1 MPCSYGYISQR
12 IVQSLYLNS
21 VMSVNHHLHT
31 DSILNALTTT
41 PVIVTDAHGT
51 IVFFNK
57 GAENKLGYTQNE
69 VVDKV
74 NFTHFLLDFELL
86 DIAEAPPL
94 QETPEALF
102 AIIKHKA
109 SHDTPFHTQLTIAR
123 KNEEL
128 CKCQLTLHAEDHGNY
143 VVTLHEISQIR
154 ARKDDLLIHHNFL
167 KGVLKTTPDL
177 IYVYDLGEEALVYSN
192 RIYDNKFA
200 LDQAPFLPLD
210 QLQEVI
216 HPDDLLQLRAYRQ
229 GLLTLEKGQID
240 VIEYRI
246 KTKDNGYAWL
256 LTKDVV
262 FAQDDEGKVTQILGL
277 ARDITDIKEANQKL
291 QQSEALYR
299 AVINT
304 QQEILCRFLPDTT
317 LTFVNEAYCQFFNKT
332 AAQLINTPFLEM
344 VPTEEHASIKAH
356 LKQIAQEKRPI
367 TQEYKVMVDDQTED
381 IWLRWT
387 DYPIFDEKGELVE
400 IQSVGLE
407 ITDRKRVEIELHE
420 QKQML
425 ESILNTLPI
434 HVFIKDESGKLLF
447 VNQTMLDFLQKSPQ
461 QLIGKTDAEVFPPKI
476 AERFSDEDQLLKKGG
491 LPDNWEEE
499 LVVDNHRHFFRTGKR
514 LIPLPVQNTHYLLGY
529 SFEITPLKETQLQLH
544 QSEAKYR
551 LIANNTND
559 LICLHTYDG
568 VFSYISPSIEGLTG
582 YKDGEM
588 MHQKVID
595 WIYEEDRQNVLSVWR
610 EMLKNR
616 TLKILEYRFK
626 HKNGEL
632 VWLETHL
639 FPVYNEQGKLK
650 HVQGNT
656 RNITERKQSEFILK
670 NTRDYLIEVL
680 DHIPDPVFVKNE
692 KHEFISVN
700 EAYCELV
707 GKPREEI
714 LFKTD
719 SDIFTA
725 EDAHILREKD
735 SQVFSTGKM
744 DEYQRVITNLNGE
757 ERHVLAKID
766 VFRDDKNQKVLV
778 GVIRDITQQKTAE
791 ERLANNER
799 SLKAILTSFN
809 DIVFEINQN
818 LIFTN
823 FWGDQDKLF
832 FDDREFLGKKV
843 TKVLDDP
850 MRSYFA
856 SSLRHVLDN
865 KTSKVIEYPS
875 IQNGKKSWYSCT
887 INYLPE
893 TSERQASVS
902 VLVTDVTSHKTA
914 QRRLRQS
921 EEQLQD
927 FLDNAS
933 ILIQSVD
940 LDGTIHYVNK
950 YWCKKLGY
958 SKAEALRTNL
968 IDLVVPEEQE
978 KYRALLQQLKTE
990 GEAQQINIRLITKDG
1005 KTLMLEGSINIRK
1018 DGKPLLTRSFL
1029 QDVTERNQAER
1040 AILEQNRLFEA
1051 FLENSPIGIQIY
1063 DKQGFSLQ
1071 MNDAQKKILGL
1082 DTQDNPQFNILKDE
1096 RAQEAGLDFF
1106 YKAAYGGESIF
1117 LPRLETELSIKEE
1130 EDKVMQKEV
1139 CLNLIIF
1146 PIKND
1151 YNEVEGVVTF
1161 TQDVS
1166 EQFSIE
1172 QELNESRYFIKSIAD
1187 AIPNDVYVYDLEK
1200 ERYVYTNTQ
1209 YFKHSGFTIKEVD
1222 PGGLNSIWKLI
1233 HPDDLPEIK
1242 AIFEEVYKGGEDM
1255 YEMSYRLACN
1265 LYNKKGKNHQA
1276 LDLDTLHKEGQK
1288 YVWVYDRL
1296 VPFKINVEGRV
1307 TQILGV
1313 VQNITDSKNFEEEL
1327 ILAKQDA
1334 EKALQAKEQFLSTMS
1349 HEIRTPMNAVIG
1361 ITHLLLEEDHKPEQ
1375 LENLK
1380 TLKFSAE
1387 NLLALINDIL
1397 DYNKIEAGKISFERV
1412 DFNLREFINNIK
1424 HAFNYQA
1431 AEKGIELEFYVE
1443 RDVPN
1448 LLIGDPVRLNQIL
1461 TNLLGNAIKFTDK
1474 GFVVVKVQLQD
1485 TLPDKKTSPQQEV
1498 SLMFSVKDSGIGIA
1512 LDKQTTIFERFTQ
1525 ADSDTTRRFGGTGL
1539 GLSITKYLI
1548 EHQGGEIGLHSELG
1562 KGSEFYF
1569 HLNFQVSKLKHL
1581 SGIISENQ
1589 SHALSNLSN
1598 VLLLLVEDRKINRM
1612 VASKFLRRWGIEVDF
1627 AYNGEEAVEKVQSR
1641 QYDIILMDLLMPKM
1655 DGFAA
1660 ARKIRKFS
1668 NYQETPIIALSAS
1681 TLSQER
1687 EKAFAVQ
1694 MNDFI
1699 SKPFNPN
1706 ELYNKIIKYVN
1717 KSSANLLGDKDI
1729 QTSDENNMDTE
1740 SYYNLSSVDDICQD
1754 DQEMRLELI
1763 RTFVDELTPAIN
1775 NFTQAAIAYNP
1786 DPMKVVVHNLK
1797 SSSVLFGTEKLLGVL
1812 NEVRELSLNNAEQG
1826 KMQPLIAKINHMTQN
1841 IVNGLS
1847 KEI

>member
-1 MPCSYGYISQR
+1 
-12 IVQSLYLNS
+12 
-21 VMSVNHHLHT
+21 MSVNNHLHT

-41 PVIVTDAHGT
+41 PVIITDANGT

-57 GAENKLGYTQNE
+57 GAENKLGYTANE
-69 VVDKV
+69 VTDKI

-86 DIAEAPPL
+86 DLTTTSFKE
-94 QETPEALF
+94 ETPEALF
-102 AIIKHKA
+102 SILKSQVNDDAPFT
-109 SHDTPFHTQLTIAR
+109 TPFTVAT
-123 KNEEL
+123 KNEQL
-128 CKCQLTLHAEDHGNY
+128 CKCKLALHAENHGNY
-143 VVTLHEISQIR
+143 VVTLQEITEIR
-154 ARKDDLLIHHNFL
+154 ARKDDLLAHHSFL
-167 KGVLKTTPDL
+167 KGVLKTTPDI
-177 IYVYDLGEEALVYSN
+177 IYVYDIGEKSLVYNN
-192 RIYDNKFA
+192 RIYDDKFA
-200 LDQAPFLPLD
+200 LDQAPFLPVD
-210 QLQEVI
+210 QLQGVI
-216 HPDDLLQLRAYRQ
+216 HPDDLAQLKAYRQ
-229 GLLTLEKGQID
+229 RLFHLKKGQ
-240 VIEYRI
+240 VTSIEYRI
-246 KTKDNGYAWL
+246 KIKDGSYAWL

-262 FAQDDEGKVTQILGL
+262 FAQDTQGQVTQILGL
-277 ARDITDIKEANQKL
+277 ARDITDIKAANQKL

-332 AAQLINTPFLEM
+332 TEELINTPFLEM
-344 VPTEEHASIKAH
+344 VPTEEHTSIKAH
-356 LKQIAQEKRPI
+356 LKQMAKEKQPI
-367 TQEYKVMVDDQTED
+367 TLEYKVMVKDRATD

-387 DYPIFDEKGELVE
+387 DYPIFDENGELIE

-407 ITDRKRVEIELHE
+407 ITDRKRVEIELQE

-434 HVFIKDESGKLLF
+434 HVFIKDEKGKLLF
-447 VNQTMLDFLQKSPQ
+447 VNQTMLDFLQKTPE
-461 QLIGKTDAEVFPPKI
+461 QLIGKTDAEIFPAKI
-476 AERFSDEDQLLKKGG
+476 AERFSNRDQLLKNGK

-499 LVVDNHRHFFRTGKR
+499 LEVDNQRHFFRTGKR
-514 LIPLPVQNTHYLLGY
+514 LIPLPLQNTHYLLGY
-529 SFEITPLKETQLQLH
+529 SFEITPLKEAQLQLH
-544 QSEAKYR
+544 ESEAKYR

-559 LICLHTYDG
+559 LICLHTYTG
-568 VFSYISPSIEGLTG
+568 LFSYISPSIEGLTG
-582 YKDGEM
+582 YRDNEM
-588 MHQKVID
+588 MHQRVIN
-595 WIYEEDRQNVLSVWR
+595 WIYEEDQKYVLNIWR
-610 EMLKNR
+610 EMLRNR

-626 HKNGEL
+626 HKNGDL

-639 FPVYNEQGKLK
+639 FPVYDQQGKLK

-692 KHEFISVN
+692 KQEFISVN

-707 GKPREEI
+707 SKSRDDI

-719 SDIFTA
+719 AEVFTTDD
-725 EDAHILREKD
+725 DAHALRKKY
-735 SQVFSTGKM
+735 SQVFDTGNM
-744 DEYQRVITNLNGE
+744 DEYQRTITSSNGKK
-757 ERHVLAKID
+757 RHILAKID

-778 GVIRDITQQKTAE
+778 GVIRDITKQKTAE

-823 FWGDQDKLF
+823 FWGDKDKLF
-832 FDDREFLGKKV
+832 FDDQEFLGKKV

-875 IQNGKKSWYSCT
+875 IQNGEKSWYSCT
-887 INYLPE
+887 INYLPA
-893 TSERQASVS
+893 TSERQEGVS

-940 LDGTIHYVNK
+940 LEGTIHYVNK

-968 IDLVVPEEQE
+968 MDLVAPKE
-978 KYRALLQQLKTE
+978 KDKYLDLLQQLKTE
-990 GEAQQINIRLITKDG
+990 GEAQQINIRLLTKDG
-1005 KTLMLEGSINIRK
+1005 KILMLEGSINIRK

-1063 DKQGFSLQ
+1063 DKKGFSLQ

-1082 DTQDNPQFNILKDE
+1082 NTQDTPSFNILKDE
-1096 RAQEAGLDFF
+1096 RSQEAGLDFF

-1117 LPRLETELSIKEE
+1117 LPRLETELTVKETE
-1130 EDKVMQKEV
+1130 NRVTQKEV

-1222 PGGLNSIWKLI
+1222 PGGLNSIWQMI

-1265 LYNKKGKNHQA
+1265 LQNQKGKSHQP
-1276 LDLDTLHKEGQK
+1276 LDLTKVHQEGQE

-1313 VQNITDSKNFEEEL
+1313 VQNITDSKSFEEEL
-1327 ILAKQDA
+1327 IQAKQDA

-1431 AEKGIELEFYVE
+1431 AEKDIQLEFYVE

-1474 GFVVVKVQLQD
+1474 GSVVVKVQLQEASLNKQ
-1485 TLPDKKTSPQQEV
+1485 TTTPQEV
-1498 SLMFSVKDSGIGIA
+1498 SLFFSVKDTGIGIA
-1512 LDKQTTIFERFTQ
+1512 ADKQTTIFERFTQ

-1548 EHQGGEIGLHSELG
+1548 EHQGGKIGLHSQLG

-1569 HLNFQVSKLKHL
+1569 QLNFQVSKLKHL
-1581 SGIISENQ
+1581 GGIISENR
-1589 SHALSNLSN
+1589 SKGSSNLSN

-1627 AYNGEEAVEKVQSR
+1627 AYNGEEAVEKVQNR
-1641 QYDIILMDLLMPKM
+1641 QYDIILMDLLMPRM

-1660 ARKIRKFS
+1660 AKKIRKFG
-1668 NYQETPIIALSAS
+1668 NYQDTPIIALSAS

-1687 EKAFAVQ
+1687 EKAFAVK

-1717 KSSANLLGDKDI
+1717 KSSANLLGDKGI

-1740 SYYNLSSVDDICQD
+1740 NYYNLSSVDDICQD

-1763 RTFVDELTPAIN
+1763 RTFVEELTPAIN
-1775 NFTQAAIAYNP
+1775 NFTQAALEHNP
-1786 DPMKVVVHNLK
+1786 EPMKVVVHNLK
-1797 SSSVLFGTEKLLGVL
+1797 SSSVLFGTEKLLGTL
-1812 NEVRELSLNNAEQG
+1812 TEVRELSLNHADQN
-1826 KMQPLIAKINHMTQN
+1826 KMQPLIAKINHMMQN
-1841 IVNGLS
+1841 IVHGLN

>member
-1 MPCSYGYISQR
+1 
-12 IVQSLYLNS
+12 
-21 VMSVNHHLHT
+21 MSVNNHLQT
-31 DSILNALTTT
+31 DTVLNALTTI
-41 PVIVTDAHGT
+41 PVIVTDALGN

-57 GAENKLGYTQNE
+57 GAQNQLGYEAGE
-69 VVDKV
+69 VV
-74 NFTHFLLDFELL
+74 NQYNLTHFLLDFELQKIATESNATGKFVSETSF
-86 DIAEAPPL
+86 DILKNNVSKNIPL
-94 QETPEALF
+94 V
-102 AIIKHKA
+102 
-109 SHDTPFHTQLTIAR
+109 TQLTFVA

-128 CKCQLTLHAEDHGNY
+128 WQCQMTLNLEERGNY
-143 VVTLHEISQIR
+143 VVMLSEITQIK
-154 ARKDDLLIHHNFL
+154 ARKTDLIANHNFL
-167 KGVLKTTPDL
+167 EGILQTTPDVL
-177 IYVYDLGEEALVYSN
+177 YVYDLEKDILIYSN
-192 RIYDNKFA
+192 RTYKNKYA
-200 LDQAPFLPLD
+200 HEQAPFTNID
-210 QLQEVI
+210 NLQQVI
-216 HPDDLLQLRAYRQ
+216 HPHDLPRLASYRK
-229 GLLTLEKGQID
+229 GLSSLEKGKIE

-246 KTKDNGYAWL
+246 QKQAGGYAWL

-262 FAQDDEGKVTQILGL
+262 FAQNDAGKVTQVLGL

-291 QQSEALYR
+291 SQSEALYR

-317 LTFVNEAYCQFFNKT
+317 LTFVNEAYCHFFKKT
-332 AAQLINTPFLEM
+332 SNELIGTRFLEM
-344 VPTEEHASIKAH
+344 VLPENHAGIRAH
-356 LKQIAQEKRPI
+356 LKKISEEKVPV
-367 TQEYKVMVDDQTED
+367 TQEYKVMVEDQTGD
-381 IWLRWT
+381 LWLRWT
-387 DYPIFDEKGELVE
+387 DYPIFNEQGQLVE
-400 IQSVGLE
+400 FQSVGLE
-407 ITDRKRVEIELHE
+407 ITDRKRVEIELQE

-425 ESILNTLPI
+425 ERILNTLPI
-434 HVFIKDESGKLLF
+434 HVFIKDDAGKLML
-447 VNQTMLDFLQKSPQ
+447 VNQTMIDSLKGSPETF
-461 QLIGKTDAEVFPPKI
+461 IGKDDYEIFPKEI
-476 AERFSDEDQLLKKGG
+476 ADKFHEEDELLKTGQ
-491 LPDNWEEE
+491 LPDSWEEE
-499 LVVDNHRHFFRTGKR
+499 MVIDGHRHFFRTGKR
-514 LIPLPVQNTHYLLGY
+514 LIPLPLKDSHYLLGY
-529 SFEITPLKETQLQLH
+529 SFDITPLKETQLQLRE
-544 QSEAKYR
+544 SEAKYR

-568 VFSYISPSIEGLTG
+568 RFSYISPAIEGLTG
-582 YKDGEM
+582 YTEEDMINK
-588 MHQKVID
+588 KVID
-595 WIYEEDRQNVLSVWR
+595 WVFEEDQSHATGIWR
-610 EMLKNR
+610 NMLKTQ
-616 TLKILEYRFK
+616 TLQILEYRFK
-626 HKNGEL
+626 HKSGEF

-639 FPVYNEQGKLK
+639 FPVYGDAGRLK

-670 NTRDYLIEVL
+670 QTRDYLIEVL

-692 KHEFISVN
+692 QYEFVSVN
-700 EAYCELV
+700 EAYCDLV
-707 GKPREEI
+707 GKSREDI

-719 SDIFTA
+719 YDIFTHKDAEVLRERDKKVFA
-725 EDAHILREKD
+725 EDNI
-735 SQVFSTGKM
+735 V
-744 DEYQRVITNLNGE
+744 EYQRVVTNTQGE
-757 ERHVLAKID
+757 QRYILAKID
-766 VFRDDKNQKVLV
+766 VFRDDKNEKVLV
-778 GVIRDITQQKTAE
+778 GVIRDITKQKKAE
-791 ERLANNER
+791 AQLANNER

-823 FWGDQDKLF
+823 FWGDKEKLF
-832 FDDREFLGKKV
+832 FEDQEFLGKKV

-856 SSLRHVLDN
+856 SSLRYVLDN
-865 KTSKVIEYPS
+865 KTSKIIEYPS
-875 IQNGKKSWYSCT
+875 VQNGKKSWYSCT

-893 TSERQASVS
+893 TSERKESVS

-914 QRRLRQS
+914 QKKLRES

-968 IDLVVPEEQE
+968 IDIVVPEEKEQ
-978 KYRALLQQLKTE
+978 YRELLQQLKTR
-990 GEAQQINIRLITKDG
+990 GGSQQVTTRLITKEN

-1018 DGKPLLTRSFL
+1018 AGKPLLTRSFL

-1063 DKQGFSLQ
+1063 DKEGYSLQ
-1071 MNDAQKKILGL
+1071 MNDAQKRILGL
-1082 DTQDNPQFNILKDE
+1082 HSTNSGLGNFNILQDE
-1096 RAQEAGLDFF
+1096 RSQDAGLDFF

-1117 LPRLETELSIKEE
+1117 LPRLETELVIQEE
-1130 EDKVMQKEV
+1130 EGREAKKEV

-1146 PIKND
+1146 PIKSD

-1166 EQFSIE
+1166 EQFTIE

-1209 YFKHSGFTIKEVD
+1209 YFKYSGFTIKDVD
-1222 PGGLNSIWKLI
+1222 KGGLDRVWALM
-1233 HPDDLPEIK
+1233 HPEDVAEIK
-1242 AIFEEVYKGGEDM
+1242 AIFKEVAKGGDDM
-1255 YEMSYRLACN
+1255 YEMSYRLAQN
-1265 LYNKKGKNHQA
+1265 THKGKRDKKGKTPPPA
-1276 LDLDTLHKEGQK
+1276 ELHGKNQT
-1288 YVWVYDRL
+1288 YVWVYDRV

-1327 ILAKQDA
+1327 IHAKQDA

-1361 ITHLLLEEDHKPEQ
+1361 ITHLLLEEDPKSEQ

-1397 DYNKIEAGKISFERV
+1397 DYNKIEAGKISFEKV

-1424 HAFNYQA
+1424 HAFSYQA

-1474 GFVVVKVQLQD
+1474 GFVIVKVQLQEQTTTND
-1485 TLPDKKTSPQQEV
+1485 HKEV
-1498 SLMFSVKDSGIGIA
+1498 SLLFSVKDSGIGIA
-1512 LDKQTTIFERFTQ
+1512 PDKRSTIFERFTQ

-1548 EHQGGEIGLHSELG
+1548 EHQGGEIGLHSEIG

-1569 HLNFQVSKLKHL
+1569 HLHFQISKLKHL

-1589 SHALSNLSN
+1589 RDALSNLGN
-1598 VLLLLVEDRKINRM
+1598 VVLLLVEDRKINRM

-1627 AYNGEEAVEKVQSR
+1627 AYNGEEAVDKVQEK

-1660 ARKIRKFS
+1660 ARQIRS
-1668 NYQETPIIALSAS
+1668 LTNYQNTPIIALSAS

-1706 ELYNKIIKYVN
+1706 ELYHKIIKYVN
-1717 KSSANLLGDKDI
+1717 KSSASLLGD
-1729 QTSDENNMDTE
+1729 QTPATTEDNTLDTT
-1740 SYYNLSSVDDICQD
+1740 SYYNLTNVDDICQD
-1754 DQEMRLELI
+1754 DQEMRQELI
-1763 RTFVDELTPAIN
+1763 RIFVEELSPAID
-1775 NFTQAAIAYNP
+1775 NFKAAALSYEP
-1786 DPMKVVVHNLK
+1786 EPMKVVVHNLK
-1797 SSSVLFGTEKLLGVL
+1797 SSSMLFGTEKLLGVL
-1812 NEVRELSLNNAEQG
+1812 NEARELSLNKANLQTIE
-1826 KMQPLIAKINHMTQN
+1826 PLLKNVDF
-1841 IVNGLS
+1841 IVQRIIEGLR

>member
-1 MPCSYGYISQR
+1 
-12 IVQSLYLNS
+12 
-21 VMSVNHHLHT
+21 MSVNNHLHT
-31 DSILNALTTT
+31 DTILNALTTT
-41 PVIVTDAHGT
+41 PVIVTDAQGT
-51 IVFFNK
+51 ILFFNK
-57 GAENKLGYTQNE
+57 GAENKLGYTCSE
-69 VVDKV
+69 VVNKL
-74 NFTHFLLDFELL
+74 NLTHFLLDFELL
-86 DIAEAPPL
+86 DLAENNLTQPSP
-94 QETPEALF
+94 TTLF
-102 AIIKHKA
+102 AILENKVVQA
-109 SHDTPFHTQLTIAR
+109 SPCIEQLTVST
-123 KNEEL
+123 KDEKL
-128 CKCQLTLHAEDHGNY
+128 WKCQLILNKEAHGNY
-143 VVTLHEISQIR
+143 VVMLHDMTQIK
-154 ARKDDLLIHHNFL
+154 ARKDDLIIHHNFL
-167 KGVLKTTPDL
+167 KGVLQTTPDL
-177 IYVYDLGEEALVYSN
+177 IYVYDLREESLVYSN

-210 QLQEVI
+210 QLKSVI
-216 HPDDLLQLRAYRQ
+216 HPDDLSQLIAYRQ
-229 GLLTLEKGQID
+229 GLVSLKKGEID
-240 VIEYRI
+240 FVEYRI
-246 KTKDNGYAWL
+246 KTKEGSYAWL
-256 LTKDVV
+256 LAKDVV
-262 FAQDDEGKVTQILGL
+262 FTQEASGEVTQVLGL
-277 ARDITDIKEANQKL
+277 ARDITEIKEANQKL
-291 QQSEALYR
+291 LQSEALYR

-332 AAQLINTPFLEM
+332 ADDLINTPFLEM
-344 VPTEEHASIKAH
+344 VPAENHASVKKR
-356 LKQIAQEKRPI
+356 LKKIAQEKRPI
-367 TQEYKVMVDDQTED
+367 TQEYKVMVEDQTED

-387 DYPIFDEKGELVE
+387 DYPIFDEKGQLVE
-400 IQSVGLE
+400 FQSVGLE
-407 ITDRKRVEIELHE
+407 ITDRKRVEIELQE

-434 HVFIKDESGKLLF
+434 HVFIKDENSRLLF
-447 VNQTMLDFLQKSPQ
+447 VNQTMLDFLRKKPE
-461 QLIGKTDAEVFPPKI
+461 QLIGKTDAEIFPSKV
-476 AERFSDEDQLLKKGG
+476 ADKFFDDDELLKKGD

-499 LVVDNHRHFFRTGKR
+499 IEVDNHRHFFRTGKC
-514 LIPLPVQNTHYLLGY
+514 LIPLPMQNTHYLLGY

-544 QSEAKYR
+544 ESEAKYR

-559 LICLHTYDG
+559 LICLHTYEG
-568 VFSYISPSIEGLTG
+568 FFSYISPSVEGLTG

-588 MHQKVID
+588 MHQKVIE
-595 WIYEEDRQNVLSVWR
+595 WVYEEDQAYVISVWHKV
-610 EMLKNR
+610 LKSR
-616 TLKILEYRFK
+616 ALQILEYRFK

-639 FPVYNEQGKLK
+639 FPVYDDAGKLK

-656 RNITERKQSEFILK
+656 RNITERKQSEFTLK
-670 NTRDYLIEVL
+670 QTRDYLIEVL

-692 KHEFISVN
+692 RYEFISVN

-707 GKPREEI
+707 GKPREQV
-714 LFKTD
+714 LLKTD
-719 SDIFTA
+719 YDIFA
-725 EDAHILREKD
+725 SEDAHTLREKD
-735 SQVFSTGKM
+735 SQVFSTGNTA
-744 DEYQRVITNLNGE
+744 EYQRVITNLNGE
-757 ERHVLAKID
+757 KRHILVKID
-766 VFRDDKNQKVLV
+766 IFRDDKNQKVLV

-823 FWGDQDKLF
+823 FWGDKDKLF
-832 FDDREFLGKKV
+832 FDDQDFLGKKV
-843 TKVLDDP
+843 TKVMDDP

-865 KTSKVIEYPS
+865 KTSKIIEYPS
-875 IQNGKKSWYSCT
+875 VQNGVKSWYSCT

-893 TSERQASVS
+893 TSERQAGVS

-940 LDGTIHYVNK
+940 LEGTVHYVNK

-978 KYRALLQQLKTE
+978 DYRALLQHLKTE
-990 GEAQQINIRLITKDG
+990 GGAQQISTRLITKDG

-1071 MNDAQKKILGL
+1071 MNDAQKRILGL
-1082 DTQDNPQFNILKDE
+1082 DSQETPKFNILQDE
-1096 RAQEAGLDFF
+1096 RSQEAGLDFF

-1117 LPRLETELSIKEE
+1117 LPRLETELVIKEE
-1130 EDKVMQKEV
+1130 EGKAIQKEV

-1166 EQFSIE
+1166 EQFTIE

-1187 AIPNDVYVYDLEK
+1187 AIPNDVYVYDLEQ

-1222 PGGLNSIWKLI
+1222 RGGLERIWDMI
-1233 HPDDLPEIK
+1233 HPNDLPEIK

-1265 LYNKKGKNHQA
+1265 LNNKKGKTHQS
-1276 LDLDTLHKEGQK
+1276 LDPTQLHQEGQK

-1327 ILAKQDA
+1327 IQAKQDA

-1474 GFVVVKVQLQD
+1474 GFVVVKVQLQE
-1485 TLPDKKTSPQQEV
+1485 TLPDKQNIPHQEV
-1498 SLMFSVKDSGIGIA
+1498 SLLFSVKDSGIGIA
-1512 LDKQTTIFERFTQ
+1512 PDKQSTIFERFTQ

-1569 HLNFQVSKLKHL
+1569 FLNFQVSKLKHL
-1581 SGIISENQ
+1581 NGIISENQ
-1589 SHALSNLSN
+1589 SNASSNLGN
-1598 VLLLLVEDRKINRM
+1598 VVLLLVEDRKINRM
-1612 VASKFLRRWGIEVDF
+1612 VASKFLRRWGVEVDF
-1627 AYNGEEAVEKVQSR
+1627 AYNGEEAVKKVQTR

-1660 ARKIRKFS
+1660 ARKIR
-1668 NYQETPIIALSAS
+1668 NLAHYQDTPIIALSAS

-1694 MNDFI
+1694 MNDFV

-1706 ELYNKIIKYVN
+1706 ELYHKIIKYVN
-1717 KSSANLLGDKDI
+1717 KSSANLLSDQNI
-1729 QTSDENNMDTE
+1729 QTPEEPAMDTE
-1740 SYYNLSSVDDICQD
+1740 SYYNLSNVDDICQD

-1775 NFTQAAIAYNP
+1775 NFTQAALAYNP
-1786 DPMKVVVHNLK
+1786 EPMKVVVHNLK
-1797 SSSVLFGTEKLLGVL
+1797 SSSVLFGTEKLLGAL
-1812 NEVRELSLNNAEQG
+1812 TEVRELSLNNASQN
-1826 KMQPLIAKINHMTQN
+1826 KMIPLIDQINRMVQY
-1841 IVNGLS
+1841 IVAGLK